1 MTALAVTLKNWFFTR
16 NSMILNA
23 NILLFIILFNTLPFE
38 PQVVTGISILV
49 FVAILW
55 LTEAIHVSI
64 TALLIPMLAVFLGVF
79 NTQAALNNFSNSIIF
94 LFLGGFALAAAL
106 HKQKL
111 DQALADKVL
120 LIARGRMSVAVF
132 MLFGVSAG
140 LSMWI
145 SNTATAAM
153 MLPLVLGVMTKLD
166 AKKNHNTFLFV
177 LLGIAYSASIGGIA
191 TLVGSPPN
199 AIAAAEVGLNFTE
212 WMKLGLPI
220 SLILMPI
227 AILVLYTMT
236 KPDLSHKFELDHKPV
251 EWTNGKMVTLAIFLL
266 TVTLWIFSKP
276 INTMLGGFAKFD
288 TLVAIG
294 AILLLGASRA
304 VEWKDIEKTTD
315 WGVLIL
321 FGGGICLSNVLK
333 ATGTSVFLAH
343 SLTGFLE
350 QAGVLL
356 TILSVVAFVVFLTE
370 FASNTASAALLVPVF
385 ATIAEALGLS
395 PVILSA
401 LIAVAASCAFML
413 PVATPP
419 NAIVFGTG
427 HIKQKE
433 MMRIGF
439 VLNIACIGA
448 LTLFAW
454 CSGKETLTRLAL
466 HCCSR

>member
-16 NSMILNA
+16 NSMILTA
-23 NILLFIILFNTLPFE
+23 NIVLFLVLLTTLPFD
-38 PQVVTGISILV
+38 PKVVTGLSILV

-64 TALLIPMLAVFLGVF
+64 TALLVPLLAVFLGVF
-79 NTQAALNNFSNSIIF
+79 NTQTALNNFSNSIIF

-111 DQALADKVL
+111 DQAIADKVL
-120 LIARGRMSVAVF
+120 LIARGKMSVAVF

-145 SNTATAAM
+145 SNTATTAM
-153 MLPLVLGVMTKLD
+153 MLPLVLGVMSKLD
-166 AKKNHNTFLFV
+166 AKKNHSTYLFV

-199 AIAAAEVGLNFTE
+199 AIAAAEVGLSFTE
-212 WMKLGLPI
+212 WMELGLPI

-227 AILVLYTMT
+227 AILILYTMT
-236 KPDLSHKFELDHKPV
+236 KPDLSHEFELDHKPV
-251 EWTNGKMVTLAIFLL
+251 EWTNGKKITLAIFLL
-266 TVTLWIFSKP
+266 TVTFWIFSKP
-276 INTMLGGFAKFD
+276 INAMLGGFAKFD

-333 ATGTSVFLAH
+333 ATGTSVFLANG
-343 SLTGFLE
+343 LAGFLE
-350 QAGVLL
+350 QAGILL

-427 HIKQKE
+427 HIKQQE
-433 MMRIGF
+433 MMRIGM

-454 CSGKETLTRLAL
+454 LFW
-466 HCCSR
+466 

>member
-23 NILLFIILFNTLPFE
+23 NIVLFIILFNTLPFE
-38 PQVVTGISILV
+38 PQVVTGLSILV

-64 TALLIPMLAVFLGVF
+64 TALLIPLLAVFLGVF
-79 NTQAALNNFSNSIIF
+79 NTQTALNNFSNSIIF

-111 DQALADKVL
+111 DQAIADKVL
-120 LIARGRMSVAVF
+120 LLARGKMSVAVF

-199 AIAAAEVGLNFTE
+199 AIAAAEVGLSFTE
-212 WMKLGLPI
+212 WMKFGVPI
-220 SLILMPI
+220 SLVLMPI

-236 KPDLSHKFELDHKPV
+236 KPDLSHKFDLDHQPV
-251 EWTNGKMVTLAIFLL
+251 EWTNGKMITLAIFLL

-276 INTMLGGFAKFD
+276 INAMLGGFAKFD

-343 SLTGFLE
+343 SLSGFLE
-350 QAGVLL
+350 QAGILL
-356 TILSVVAFVVFLTE
+356 TILAVVAFVVFLTE

-385 ATIAEALGLS
+385 ATIAEALGMS

-433 MMRIGF
+433 MMRIGL
-439 VLNIACIGA
+439 VLNIACIAA

-454 CSGKETLTRLAL
+454 LFW
-466 HCCSR
+466 

>member
-16 NSMILNA
+16 NSMILTSNV
-23 NILLFIILFNTLPFE
+23 LLFAILFNTLPFE
-38 PQVVTGISILV
+38 PQVVTGLCILI
-49 FVAILW
+49 FVAVLW

-64 TALLIPMLAVFLGVF
+64 TALLIPLLAVFLGVF

-111 DQALADKVL
+111 DQAIADKVL
-120 LIARGRMSVAVF
+120 LIARGKMSVAVF

-145 SNTATAAM
+145 SNTATTAM
-153 MLPLVLGVMTKLD
+153 MLPLVLGVMSKLD
-166 AKKNHNTFLFV
+166 AKKSHSTYLFV

-212 WMKLGLPI
+212 WMELGLPI

-236 KPDLSHKFELDHKPV
+236 KPDLSHTFELDHQPV
-251 EWTNGKMVTLAIFLL
+251 EWTNGKKITLAIFLL
-266 TVTLWIFSKP
+266 TVTFWIFSKP
-276 INTMLGGFAKFD
+276 INAMLGGFAKFD

-315 WGVLIL
+315 WGFNPVWWRY
-321 FGGGICLSNVLK
+321 LSK
-333 ATGTSVFLAH
+333 
-343 SLTGFLE
+343 
-350 QAGVLL
+350 
-356 TILSVVAFVVFLTE
+356 
-370 FASNTASAALLVPVF
+370 
-385 ATIAEALGLS
+385 
-395 PVILSA
+395 
-401 LIAVAASCAFML
+401 
-413 PVATPP
+413 
-419 NAIVFGTG
+419 
-427 HIKQKE
+427 
-433 MMRIGF
+433 
-439 VLNIACIGA
+439 
-448 LTLFAW
+448 
-454 CSGKETLTRLAL
+454 
-466 HCCSR
+466 

>member
-227 AILVLYTMT
+227 AILVLYSMT

-454 CSGKETLTRLAL
+454 LFW
-466 HCCSR
+466 

>member
-38 PQVVTGISILV
+38 PQVVTGLSILV

-64 TALLIPMLAVFLGVF
+64 TALLIPLLAVFLGVF

-111 DQALADKVL
+111 DQAIADKVL
-120 LIARGRMSVAVF
+120 LLARGKMSVAVF

-199 AIAAAEVGLNFTE
+199 AIAAAEVGLSFTE
-212 WMKLGLPI
+212 WMKFGVPI
-220 SLILMPI
+220 SLVLMPI

-236 KPDLSHKFELDHKPV
+236 KPDLSHKFDLDHQPV
-251 EWTNGKMVTLAIFLL
+251 EWTNGKMITLAIFLL

-276 INTMLGGFAKFD
+276 INAMLGGFAKFD

-343 SLTGFLE
+343 SLSGFLE
-350 QAGVLL
+350 QAGILL
-356 TILSVVAFVVFLTE
+356 TILAVVAFVVFLTE

-385 ATIAEALGLS
+385 ATIAEALGMS
-395 PVILSA
+395 PIILSA

-439 VLNIACIGA
+439 VLNIACIAA

-454 CSGKETLTRLAL
+454 LFW
-466 HCCSR
+466 

>member
-23 NILLFIILFNTLPFE
+23 NIVLFIILFNTLPFE
-38 PQVVTGISILV
+38 PQVVTGLSILV

-64 TALLIPMLAVFLGVF
+64 TALLIPLLAVFLGVF
-79 NTQAALNNFSNSIIF
+79 NTQTALNNFSNSIIF

-111 DQALADKVL
+111 DQAIADKVL
-120 LIARGRMSVAVF
+120 LLARGKMSVAVF

-177 LLGIAYSASIGGIA
+177 LLGIAYSASLGGIA

-199 AIAAAEVGLNFTE
+199 AIAAAEVGLSFTE
-212 WMKLGLPI
+212 WMKLGVPI
-220 SLILMPI
+220 SLVLMPI

-236 KPDLSHKFELDHKPV
+236 KPDLSHKFDLDHQPV
-251 EWTNGKMVTLAIFLL
+251 EWTNGKMITLAIFLL

-276 INTMLGGFAKFD
+276 INAMLGGFAKFD

-343 SLTGFLE
+343 SLSGFLE
-350 QAGVLL
+350 QAGILL
-356 TILSVVAFVVFLTE
+356 TILAVVAFVVFLTE

-385 ATIAEALGLS
+385 ATIAEALGMS

-439 VLNIACIGA
+439 VLNIACIAA

-454 CSGKETLTRLAL
+454 LFW
-466 HCCSR
+466 

>member
-23 NILLFIILFNTLPFE
+23 NILLFIIFFNTLPFE

-79 NTQAALNNFSNSIIF
+79 NTQTALNNFSNSIIF

-454 CSGKETLTRLAL
+454 LFW
-466 HCCSR
+466 

>member
-439 VLNIACIGA
+439 ALNIACIGA

-454 CSGKETLTRLAL
+454 LFW
-466 HCCSR
+466 

>member
-38 PQVVTGISILV
+38 PKVVTGISILV

-79 NTQAALNNFSNSIIF
+79 NTQTALNNFSNSIIF

-166 AKKNHNTFLFV
+166 AKENHNTFLFV

-454 CSGKETLTRLAL
+454 LFW
-466 HCCSR
+466 

>member
-251 EWTNGKMVTLAIFLL
+251 EWTNGKMVTLVIFLL

-350 QAGVLL
+350 QAGILL

-454 CSGKETLTRLAL
+454 LFW
-466 HCCSR
+466 

>member
-120 LIARGRMSVAVF
+120 LLARGRMSVAVF

-266 TVTLWIFSKP
+266 TVTLWIFGKP

-454 CSGKETLTRLAL
+454 LFW
-466 HCCSR
+466 

>member
-16 NSMILNA
+16 NSMILTA
-23 NILLFIILFNTLPFE
+23 NIVLFLVLLTTLPFN
-38 PQVVTGISILV
+38 PKVVTGLSILV

-64 TALLIPMLAVFLGVF
+64 TALLVPLLAVFLGVF
-79 NTQAALNNFSNSIIF
+79 NTQTALNNFSNSIIF

-111 DQALADKVL
+111 DQAIADKVL
-120 LIARGRMSVAVF
+120 LIARGKMSVAVF

-145 SNTATAAM
+145 SNTATTAM
-153 MLPLVLGVMTKLD
+153 MLPLVLGVMSKLD
-166 AKKNHNTFLFV
+166 AKKNHSTYLFV

-199 AIAAAEVGLNFTE
+199 AIAAAEVGLSFTE
-212 WMKLGLPI
+212 WMELGLPI

-227 AILVLYTMT
+227 AILILYTMT
-236 KPDLSHKFELDHKPV
+236 KPDLSHEFELDHKPV
-251 EWTNGKMVTLAIFLL
+251 EWTNGKKITLAIFLL
-266 TVTLWIFSKP
+266 TVTFWIFSKP
-276 INTMLGGFAKFD
+276 INAMLGGFAKFD

-333 ATGTSVFLAH
+333 ATGTSVFLANG
-343 SLTGFLE
+343 LAGFLE
-350 QAGVLL
+350 QAGILI

-419 NAIVFGTG
+419 NAIVFATG

-433 MMRIGF
+433 MMRIGM
-439 VLNIACIGA
+439 VLNVACIGA

-454 CSGKETLTRLAL
+454 LFW
-466 HCCSR
+466 

>member
-16 NSMILNA
+16 NSMILTA
-23 NILLFIILFNTLPFE
+23 NIVLFLVLLTTLPFD
-38 PQVVTGISILV
+38 PKVVTGLSILV

-64 TALLIPMLAVFLGVF
+64 TALLVPLLAVFLGVF
-79 NTQAALNNFSNSIIF
+79 NTQTALNNFSNSIIF

-111 DQALADKVL
+111 DQAIADKVL
-120 LIARGRMSVAVF
+120 LIARGKMSVAVF

-145 SNTATAAM
+145 SNTATTAM
-153 MLPLVLGVMTKLD
+153 MLPLVLGVMSKLD
-166 AKKNHNTFLFV
+166 AKKNHSTYLFV

-199 AIAAAEVGLNFTE
+199 AIAAAEVGLSFTE
-212 WMKLGLPI
+212 WMELGLPI

-227 AILVLYTMT
+227 AILILYTMT
-236 KPDLSHKFELDHKPV
+236 KPDLSHEFELDHKPV
-251 EWTNGKMVTLAIFLL
+251 EWTNGKKITLAIFLL
-266 TVTLWIFSKP
+266 TVTFWIFSKP
-276 INTMLGGFAKFD
+276 INAMLGGFAKFD

-333 ATGTSVFLAH
+333 ATGTSVFLANG
-343 SLTGFLE
+343 LAGFLE
-350 QAGVLL
+350 QAGILI

-427 HIKQKE
+427 HIKQQE
-433 MMRIGF
+433 MMRIGM
-439 VLNIACIGA
+439 VLNIACIA
-448 LTLFAW
+448 TLTLFAW
-454 CSGKETLTRLAL
+454 LFW
-466 HCCSR
+466 

>member
-38 PQVVTGISILV
+38 PKVVTGISILV

-79 NTQAALNNFSNSIIF
+79 NTQTALNNFSNSIIF

-199 AIAAAEVGLNFTE
+199 AIAATEVGLNFTE

-321 FGGGICLSNVLK
+321 FGGGICLSNILK

-454 CSGKETLTRLAL
+454 LFW
-466 HCCSR
+466 

>member
-38 PQVVTGISILV
+38 PKVVTGISILV

-79 NTQAALNNFSNSIIF
+79 NTQTALNNFSNSIIF

-343 SLTGFLE
+343 TLTGFLE

-454 CSGKETLTRLAL
+454 LFW
-466 HCCSR
+466 

>member
-16 NSMILNA
+16 NSMILTSNV
-23 NILLFIILFNTLPFE
+23 LLFAILFNTLPFE
-38 PQVVTGISILV
+38 PQVVTGLCILI
-49 FVAILW
+49 FVAVLW

-64 TALLIPMLAVFLGVF
+64 TALLIPLLAVFLGVF

-111 DQALADKVL
+111 DQAIADKVL
-120 LIARGRMSVAVF
+120 LIARGKMSVAVF

-145 SNTATAAM
+145 SNTATTAM
-153 MLPLVLGVMTKLD
+153 MLPLVLGVMSKLD
-166 AKKNHNTFLFV
+166 AKKSHSTYLFV

-212 WMKLGLPI
+212 WMELGLPI

-236 KPDLSHKFELDHKPV
+236 KPDLSHTFELDHQPV
-251 EWTNGKMVTLAIFLL
+251 EWTNGKKITLAIFLL
-266 TVTLWIFSKP
+266 TVTFWIFSKP
-276 INTMLGGFAKFD
+276 INAMLGGFAKFD

-333 ATGTSVFLAH
+333 ATGTSVFLANG
-343 SLTGFLE
+343 LAGFLE

-370 FASNTASAALLVPVF
+370 FASNTARAALLVPVF

-401 LIAVAASCAFML
+401 LIAVAASSAFMR

-419 NAIVFGTG
+419 NAIVFATG

-433 MMRIGF
+433 MMRIGM
-439 VLNIACIGA
+439 VLNVACIGA

-454 CSGKETLTRLAL
+454 LFW
-466 HCCSR
+466 

>member
-38 PQVVTGISILV
+38 PKVVTGISILV

-79 NTQAALNNFSNSIIF
+79 NTQTALNNFSNSIIF

-454 CSGKETLTRLAL
+454 FFW
-466 HCCSR
+466 